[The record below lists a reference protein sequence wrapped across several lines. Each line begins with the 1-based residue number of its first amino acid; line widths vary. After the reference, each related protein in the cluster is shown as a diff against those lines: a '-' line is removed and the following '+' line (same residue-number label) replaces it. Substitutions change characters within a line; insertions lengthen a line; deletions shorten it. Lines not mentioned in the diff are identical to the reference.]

1 MTIYSL
7 IFYLIAAVILVST
20 ALAITRRNMVHAVVY
35 LVVSFFGSAAVFYL
49 LGAPL
54 LAAVEVIVYA
64 GAIMILF
71 IFIIMMLK
79 VEGLEE
85 RFYPLRQWLPAAG
98 FGVIYLLAGLL
109 LVLTGQPDEAP
120 LAAVQVRPEVFG
132 GYLFQHHWLAIE
144 IISLLMLV
152 ALIGALVVGKTTIA
166 YRREKAEKEAS

>member
-1 MTIYSL
+1 MTLFAL
-7 IFYLIAAVILVST
+7 IFYLIGAAILAST
-20 ALAITRRNMVHAVVY
+20 AMAITRRNMVHAVVY
-35 LVVSFFGSAAVFYL
+35 LVVSFFGSAALFYL

-98 FGVIYLLAGLL
+98 FALIYLLAGLL
-109 LVLTGQPDEAP
+109 MVLTDTQSRVP
-120 LAAVQVRPEVFG
+120 LAPARVRPEVFG

-144 IISLLMLV
+144 MVSILLLV
-152 ALIGALVVGKTTIA
+152 ALIGALIIGRTPIA
-166 YRREKAEKEAS
+166 YRREKAQKEAP

>member
-1 MTIYSL
+1 MTLYTL
-7 IFYLIAAVILVST
+7 IFYLIAAVILAST

-35 LVVSFFGSAAVFYL
+35 LVVSFFGSAVLFYL

-85 RFYPLRQWLPAAG
+85 RFFPLRQWLPAAG
-98 FGVIYLLAGLL
+98 FSLIYLLTGLL
-109 LVLTGQPDEAP
+109 LVLTDKEIRVP
-120 LAAVQVRPEVFG
+120 LAPAQVRPEVFG
-132 GYLFQHHWLAIE
+132 GYLFQHHWLAVE
-144 IISLLMLV
+144 IVSILLLV
-152 ALIGALVVGKTTIA
+152 ALIGALVIGRTTIA
-166 YRREKAEKEAS
+166 YRREKAQKEAP